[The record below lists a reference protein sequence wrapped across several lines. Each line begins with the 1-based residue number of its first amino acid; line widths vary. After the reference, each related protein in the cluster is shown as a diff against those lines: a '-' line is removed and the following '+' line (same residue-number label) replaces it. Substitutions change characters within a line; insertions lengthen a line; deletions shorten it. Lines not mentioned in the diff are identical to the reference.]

1 MNGKD
6 LTQGSILG
14 NIIPF
19 IIAYNIIASI
29 FRGLGD
35 SKSPMYFVAVAC
47 VVNIVLDYLFI
58 GFLGLGAM
66 GAALGTTLSQISCLI
81 CVGAYWWMK
90 KMNSTIKYNQWLI
103 LKKST
108 YRFFERRTDRGMG
121 HIRKEF
127 TSFSIWKRF
136 GILAFF
142 YNSRFGSF
150 FYF

>member
-14 NIIPF
+14 NIMTF

-90 KMNSTIKYNQWLI
+90 KMNSTIKYNHSYWKNQLI
-103 LKKST
+103 DSLSDEQIEVWDKSV
-108 YRFFERRTDRGMG
+108 RSLHHFLSEKD
-121 HIRKEF
+121 
-127 TSFSIWKRF
+127 
-136 GILAFF
+136 LA
-142 YNSRFGSF
+142 Y
-150 FYF
+150 